1 MLIRFRVQNFL
12 SFKDQVELSMIPG
25 KTRQHATHIFAGG
38 PGRHDTRILRGAV
51 IYGANASG
59 KSNLVGALSFVKKLV
74 VEGVSV
80 RKPIPVSPFKL
91 DKPHASQPSKFEV
104 EFRHHE
110 RDFLY
115 GFEVDAQRVHAEWL
129 YELKKTIEVVL
140 FERRNANGEG
150 STVEFGSSLHLE
162 SKREREFLE
171 FVAQGTPQNQLFLTE
186 SIERNVK
193 YFTDVYEWFRDVLT
207 VIFPGTR
214 FGLNLDPA
222 ADDLA
227 SLVGYLEK
235 FGTGVCGFDLLPMS
249 TTEGEIPS
257 EIIEEFA
264 KEAEPE
270 KSIGLVISSEGD
282 RYQLRKGPDQKVAIS
297 KLVLKHKMG
306 DCADEVAMELGE
318 ESDGTIRLI
327 DLIPILLSKRP
338 KVFVVDELDRSLHPM
353 LCYQLIDLFLK
364 QPDASSQ
371 IIVTTHESNLLTFD
385 LLRRD
390 EIWFVEKDAEGAS
403 KVYSLEEFTPRY
415 DKDIQRGYLLGRFGG
430 IPIIAKKSFWE
441 K

>member
-12 SFKDQVELSMIPG
+12 SFKEQVELSMIPG
-25 KTRQHATHIFAGG
+25 KTQQHATHIFAGG
-38 PGRHDTRILRGAV
+38 PGRHDTRILRGAA

-59 KSNLVGALSFVKKLV
+59 KSNLVKALSVVQTLV
-74 VEGVSV
+74 VEGVPV
-80 RKPIPVSPFKL
+80 RRPIPVSPFKL
-91 DKPHASQPSKFEV
+91 DKPHTSQPSKFEV

-129 YELKKTIEVVL
+129 YELKKTTEVVL
-140 FERRNANGEG
+140 FERHAANGEG
-150 STVEFGSSLHLE
+150 SSVEFGSSLHFE
-162 SKREREFLE
+162 NKREKEFLE
-171 FVAQGTPQNQLFLTE
+171 FVAQGTPQKQLFLTE
-186 SIERNVK
+186 SINRNVK
-193 YFTDVYEWFRDVLT
+193 HFTDVYEWFRDVLT
-207 VIFPGTR
+207 ILFPGTR
-214 FGLNLDPA
+214 SAFNLDPA

-227 SLVGYLEK
+227 PLVRYLEK
-235 FGTGVCGFDLLPMS
+235 FGTGVCGFDLLPAS
-249 TTEGEIPS
+249 ITESEIPS
-257 EIIEEFA
+257 EIIDEFTLGAKPEESVA
-264 KEAEPE
+264 
-270 KSIGLVISSEGD
+270 LVSQEGD
-282 RYQLRKGPDQKVAIS
+282 RYQLRKGLDQEVAIAR
-297 KLVLKHKMG
+297 LVLKHKMS
-306 DCADEVAMELGE
+306 DCADEVALDIDE
-318 ESDGTIRLI
+318 ESDGTIRLL

-338 KVFVVDELDRSLHPM
+338 RVFVVDELDRSLHPM